1 MTSGQEQRTPRRQKV
16 NPGAMVRKESPIPL
30 YYQLKTAIEARI
42 EEGGWPPDT
51 QLPSERQLCDQFG
64 ISRITVRQALAEL
77 VREGRL
83 VRSHGRGTYVA
94 QAHLKKPVFPL
105 VSFTEDLREHGLQ
118 AGARVLRFERTT
130 PPPHVSLALRL
141 AAGDKT
147 ILLQRLRLANH
158 RPVAIETVH
167 LPDRLCAGF
176 LDEDMADR
184 SLYATLGARYHI
196 VPARARQQWQAVRC
210 AASDAQLLAVPKGS
224 PVLRIDQTTYDQ
236 RGRAFEYM
244 ESFFRGDKFIFFAE
258 LTNHSRVTRR
268 QGRKATR

>member
-1 MTSGQEQRTPRRQKV
+1 ML
-16 NPGAMVRKESPIPL
+16 RKDSPIPL

-42 EEGGWPPDT
+42 DEGVWPPDT

-94 QAHLKKPVFPL
+94 HAHLKKPLFPL
-105 VSFTEDLREHGLQ
+105 VSFTEDLREHGLE

-130 PPPHVSLALRL
+130 PPPHVALALRL
-141 AAGDKT
+141 ASGEKT
-147 ILLQRLRLANH
+147 IVLQRLRLANR

-167 LPDRLCAGF
+167 LPERLCPGF
-176 LDEDMADR
+176 LEEDMADR
-184 SLYATLGARYHI
+184 SLYATLETRYRL
-196 VPARARQQWQAVRC
+196 VPAHARQQWQAVRC
-210 AASDAQLLAVPKGS
+210 AAADAQLLAVAKGS
-224 PVLRIDQTTYDQ
+224 PVLRIDQTTHDQ

-244 ESFFRGDKFIFFAE
+244 ESFFRGDKFVFFAE
-258 LTNHSRVTRR
+258 LTNHSSRKG
-268 QGRKATR
+268 QGPVGRGFSRARSQ